1 MIPQSLEKQIKAEA
15 NRLGFALCGITTA
28 DASEGFSHYK
38 AWVEK
43 GLFAGMHYL
52 ARPDALAKRQKPELL
67 LAGCKS
73 LICVGLP
80 YPPAE
85 SLASIAAYVRV
96 PDYHLLMREK
106 LTQLASFIEELTGTK
121 PASYI
126 AVDSVAVLE
135 KSFAH
140 RAGLGLVGKNTLLLN
155 EDFGTWFFL
164 GELLLDL
171 ELEPDLALASDF
183 CGDCRICV
191 EACPTNALLGDKTM
205 DASKC
210 LSYLTIEHRGSIPVE
225 YREAMGQQ
233 VFGCD
238 ICQLICPKNE
248 NASSSGFAFCFKP
261 TFDGEIDL
269 IEALSLRE
277 ADFKLRYAG
286 SSFLRAK
293 YQGFRRNVIIALGN
307 SQQARALAVLE
318 AALPDEQ
325 DPVCKESM
333 LWAIE
338 RLKKMLQ

>member
-1 MIPQSLEKQIKAEA
+1 MTLISLEKQIKAEA
-15 NRLGFALCGITTA
+15 NRLGFALYGITTA
-28 DASEGFSHYK
+28 DASVGFSHYK

-43 GLFAGMHYL
+43 GLFGGMHYL
-52 ARPDALAKRQKPELL
+52 ARPDALAKRENPELL
-67 LAGCKS
+67 LDGCKS

-85 SLASIAAYVRV
+85 SLASIAAYARV

-106 LTQLASFIEELTGTK
+106 LTQLVGFIEEQIGNKL
-121 PASYI
+121 ASYI
-126 AVDSVAVLE
+126 AVDSAAVLE

-140 RAGLGLVGKNTLLLN
+140 QAGLGLVGKNTLLMN

-164 GELLLDL
+164 GELLVDL
-171 ELEPDLALASDF
+171 ELEPDLALRGDF

-191 EACPTNALLGDKTM
+191 EACPTHALLGDKTM

-210 LSYLTIEHRGSIPVE
+210 LSYLTIEHRGTIPVE
-225 YREAMGQQ
+225 HREAMGQQ

-238 ICQLICPKNE
+238 ICQLVCPKNK
-248 NASSSGFAFCFKP
+248 NAASSGFEFSIKP
-261 TFDGEIDL
+261 VFDDKIDL

-277 ADFKLRYAG
+277 GDFKARYAG
-286 SSFLRAK
+286 SSVLRAK

-307 SQQARALAVLE
+307 SQQSRALAVLE

-338 RLKKMLQ
+338 RLKQSL